1 MSERVCQFYI
11 RGRCQRENCE
21 FKHEKPEKSA
31 SDAKE
36 TQEMAAPVVARKSAP
51 KEVEISTND
60 TSTFIAAT
68 SDETLG
74 AGNQLMA
81 RRAANVAEKPDTLT
95 KEVRR
100 DSKGFEN
107 FDDYFEESDGN
118 DTTVNTA
125 GEKTNESIGDD
136 SATEVKKII
145 ENLEIVLIFVKNLL
159 KKSFLN

>member
-1 MSERVCQFYI
+1 MIYLIIFQ
-11 RGRCQRENCE
+11 
-21 FKHEKPEKSA
+21 
-31 SDAKE
+31 
-36 TQEMAAPVVARKSAP
+36 SAP

-136 SATEVKKII
+136 SATEVKKVI